1 MQSVQSWCQKR
12 NGNDPGSVWL
22 FFLATLSKMFYS
34 VVCVRVHMCMCWDG
48 VNWYVLMYSQWLWT
62 ILHTYK
68 DISIKRVRERMRE
81 KAHNLPGKQTRI
93 GQSKWNYT
101 SKLLK
106 STCSVSRLLSL
117 SLLLILIP
125 CKIELHTKEWGS
137 NKKNNNITNK
147 TEKVEQRV
155 LCSLMPK

>member
-1 MQSVQSWCQKR
+1 MWATCECTNFYIDPLNFYLENCSPVQLCCCPRCRVYIVQSWCQKR

-106 STCSVSRLLSL
+106 STCSVSLLLSL
-117 SLLLILIP
+117 SFSSSHS
-125 CKIELHTKEWGS
+125 HT
-137 NKKNNNITNK
+137 
-147 TEKVEQRV
+147 
-155 LCSLMPK
+155 L